1 MITFSLVSIGVK
13 VYTAIES
20 AQRIA
25 FNQLHKGECL
35 GPVGRKDYCKKCNV
49 TIATKDEIAKG
60 HKHGDDQWVVVTEE
74 EIDSITP
81 QSNRPSRRRSSL
93 HLSQP
98 ARATSRESMI

>member
-35 GPVGRKDYCKKCNV
+35 GQSDAKTTARNV
-49 TIATKDEIAKG
+49 T
-60 HKHGDDQWVVVTEE
+60 
-74 EIDSITP
+74 
-81 QSNRPSRRRSSL
+81 
-93 HLSQP
+93 
-98 ARATSRESMI
+98 